1 MVSDSPCFQCFCL
14 FPPLAASSY
23 DAVQRRVDELRV
35 YVGEARKLAL
45 VDVGDDQ
52 LIGRGQHRLR
62 AGEELVEVFCSF
74 AALKDGD
81 LKVGQ
86 TKCRAVT
93 RRHHL
98 STKCG

>member
-14 FPPLAASSY
+14 FPQLSASSY

-62 AGEELVEVFCSF
+62 AGEEFVEVFCSF
-74 AALKDGD
+74 AALKDRD

-86 TKCRAVT
+86 IKCCGVTKQ
-93 RRHHL
+93 HHL

>member
-14 FPPLAASSY
+14 FPPPSSY

-35 YVGEARKLAL
+35 YVGEACKLAL

-74 AALKDGD
+74 AALKDRD
-81 LKVGQ
+81 LKVG
-86 TKCRAVT
+86 VT
-93 RRHHL
+93 ERHHL
-98 STKCG
+98 STK

>member
-14 FPPLAASSY
+14 FPPLSASSY
-23 DAVQRRVDELRV
+23 HAVQRRVDELRV

-74 AALKDGD
+74 AALKDRH

-86 TKCRAVT
+86 TRSCGVT
-93 RRHHL
+93 ERHRL
-98 STKCG
+98 SAK